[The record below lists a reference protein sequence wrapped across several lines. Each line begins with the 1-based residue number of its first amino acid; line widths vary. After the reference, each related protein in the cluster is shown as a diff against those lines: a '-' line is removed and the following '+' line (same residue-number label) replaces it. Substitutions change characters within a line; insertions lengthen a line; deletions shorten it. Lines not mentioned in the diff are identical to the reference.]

1 MKDYYIVY
9 TKDGCPYCDKA
20 IGTLREQK
28 QPFMVGNLTHN
39 PELLDE
45 VKQQNEMTTV
55 PIVQYIVHKEVPWN
69 DKPMPHPMLVGD
81 SEALIKHFE
90 EPEEVPEEGENEEE
104 N

>member
-28 QPFMVGNLTHN
+28 ESFMVGNLTHHS
-39 PELLDE
+39 ELLE
-45 VKQQNEMTTV
+45 AVKEQNQMTTV
-55 PIVQYIVHKEVPWN
+55 PIVQYIVHRQIPGHEQPI
-69 DKPMPHPMLVGD
+69 PHPMLVGGSD
-81 SEALIKHFE
+81 DLVKHFE
-90 EPEEVPEEGENEEE
+90 EPEEGENEEE

>member
-9 TKDGCPYCDKA
+9 TQDGCSYCDRA

-39 PELLDE
+39 PELLEE

-55 PIVQYIVHKEVPWN
+55 PIVQYIVHKEVPWQ
-69 DKPMPHPMLVGD
+69 DKPIPHPMLVGGSD
-81 SEALIKHFE
+81 DLVKHFE
-90 EPEEVPEEGENEEE
+90 VSDEGPEEEENEEE
-104 N
+104 S

>member
-45 VKQQNEMTTV
+45 VKKQNEMTTI

-69 DKPMPHPMLVGD
+69 DKPMPHPMLVGGSD
-81 SEALIKHFE
+81 DLVTHFE
-90 EPEEVPEEGENEEE
+90 EPEPPEEEQGEEA
-104 N
+104 

>member
-9 TKDGCPYCDKA
+9 TQDGCSYCDRA

-45 VKQQNEMTTV
+45 VKKQNEMTTV
-55 PIVQYIVHKEVPWN
+55 PIIQYIVHKEVPWQ
-69 DKPMPHPMLVGD
+69 DKPLPHPMLVGGSD
-81 SEALIKHFE
+81 DLVKHFE
-90 EPEEVPEEGENEEE
+90 APEETEEEENEES
-104 N
+104 

>member
-45 VKQQNEMTTV
+45 VKKQNEMTTI
-55 PIVQYIVHKEVPWN
+55 PIVQYIVHKEVPWQ
-69 DKPMPHPMLVGD
+69 DKPLPHPMLVGGSD
-81 SEALIKHFE
+81 ELVKHFE
-90 EPEEVPEEGENEEE
+90 ESEEATEEEENEES
-104 N
+104 